1 MSYRVKATGSV
12 SSTPRDG
19 SGRSTH
25 QPFKKSPM
33 RQLSQDEIDAVF
45 QSRQGAVTSRPEERA
60 VPFDFEKPDRIPK
73 SQLRVIRFLHENFV
87 RTLSSSFS
95 AYLRAYSSGHLVS
108 VEQIPYA
115 TFLDGLPL
123 NTCMVS
129 LSLLPYGDNA
139 VLEISPS
146 LIFPVLELLLG
157 GKDAA
162 IASMSRELTEMERH
176 LLSNFFRLITTDLEQ
191 AWKEVDAVEFR
202 VESLE
207 TKLRPARSLGPTE
220 AVVAIG
226 MEFRIDEG
234 AGMINLA
241 IPSITIKSMVQKF
254 DQQESFRD
262 AAPGDADQRQILKLL
277 NRASIILEPRMIS
290 RLSVRDLLA
299 LKVGSV
305 VLLDHPTARSVAC
318 AANGKTKF
326 EGEIIC
332 ADEQMDF
339 VIDRVI
345 GVN

>member
-1 MSYRVKATGSV
+1 
-12 SSTPRDG
+12 
-19 SGRSTH
+19 
-25 QPFKKSPM
+25 M

-45 QSRQGAVTSRPEERA
+45 QSSQGAVTSRREERA

-87 RTLSSSFS
+87 RTLSSSLS

-108 VEQIPYA
+108 VEQIPYS

-123 NTCMVS
+123 HTCMVS

-139 VLEISPS
+139 MLEISPS

-157 GKDAA
+157 GKEAA
-162 IASMSRELTEMERH
+162 LTTMNRELTEMERH
-176 LLSNFFRLITTDLEQ
+176 LLSNLFRLITTDLEQ
-191 AWKEVDAVEFR
+191 AWKEVDQVQFR

-207 TKLRPARSLGPTE
+207 TKLRSARSLGPTE

-226 MEFRIDEG
+226 MEFRIDDG

-254 DQQESFRD
+254 DHQESFSE
-262 AAPGDADQRQILKLL
+262 AEPGEADQRHILKLL
-277 NRASIILEPRMIS
+277 NRASVAIQPRMNS

-299 LKVGSV
+299 LKVGAV
-305 VLLDHPTARSVAC
+305 VLLDHPTAQSVVS
-318 AANGKTKF
+318 AANGKAKF
-326 EGEIIC
+326 EGEIVC
-332 ADEQMDF
+332 DKEQMDF
-339 VIDRVI
+339 LIERVI
-345 GVN
+345 RVD